1 MKVLV
6 FGAGGYIGERL
17 VAHLNDLGSD
27 VLVAGTQHGHAMQ
40 ADTGRID
47 EGFSFPGGIETV
59 IYLSQSPFWRAG
71 AERFDHVLAVNCG
84 AAVRLGAMAQRAG
97 VRRFLY
103 ASTGTVYRPAITP
116 LSEAAPLNRQDWY
129 ALSKIFAEEALANLS
144 GTMQVT
150 SLRLFGVYGPRQR
163 GRLVGN
169 LAQRIH
175 AGLPVTLD
183 RDPVT
188 GEDEGLLSTMT
199 HVEDVV
205 TVMGRLAALDGL
217 SPTLNLA
224 GEHSISIRSLAMR
237 LADKLGK
244 TVRFEATGKVLPGH
258 FVADVSRL
266 REVAPHAFRS
276 ISVGLGEMDVGA
288 DLGVGA

>member
-6 FGAGGYIGERL
+6 FGAGGYIGKRL
-17 VAHLNDLGSD
+17 VAHLNDVGID
-27 VLVAGTQHGHAMQ
+27 VLAAGTQHGHAMQ
-40 ADTGRID
+40 ADSGRIGD
-47 EGFSFPGGIETV
+47 DFSFPAGVDTV
-59 IYLSQSPFWRAG
+59 IYLSQSPFWREGAG
-71 AERFDHVLAVNCG
+71 RFDHVLAVNCG

-103 ASTGTVYRPAITP
+103 ASTGTVYRPAIAP
-116 LSEAAPLNRQDWY
+116 LSEAASLNRQDWY
-129 ALSKIFAEEALANLS
+129 ALSKIFAEEALANLG

-150 SLRLFGVYGPRQR
+150 SLRLFGVYGPSQR

-188 GEDEGLLSTMT
+188 GQDDGLLSTLT
-199 HVEDVV
+199 HVDDVV
-205 TVMGRLAALDGL
+205 AVIGRLAALDGL

-224 GEHSISIRSLAMR
+224 GEHSISIRSLATR

-244 TVRFEATGKVLPGH
+244 PVRFEPTGKALTGH
-258 FVADVSRL
+258 YVADVSRL
-266 REVAPHAFRS
+266 RTFAPHAFRS
-276 ISVGLGEMDVGA
+276 IGEGLAELDLAA
-288 DLGVGA
+288 DLGAGP